1 MWLQARRFATVLA
14 RHCAV
19 MDAHDPERQVGLA
32 VDEWGCWYAPEPA
45 PSAATSAAASA
56 GAAAA
61 REGAAGAAASGAAA
75 SGAAAAVAAG
85 GSAPAALLEQR
96 GTLRDGL
103 VTALCLHAM
112 AAHAER
118 VRLANLAQA
127 CAPRKHAMH
136 ARTLHGALVHCVR
149 RVRLATHP
157 STHPSRRSTCSR
169 HRCRQARAACW

>member
-75 SGAAAAVAAG
+75 AVAAG

-136 ARTLHGALVHCVR
+136 ARTLHGALVLCVR

-157 STHPSRRSTCSR
+157 STRPSRRSTCSR

>member
-32 VDEWGCWYAPEPA
+32 MDEWGCWYAPEPA
-45 PSAATSAAASA
+45 PSAATSATASA

-61 REGAAGAAASGAAA
+61 REGAAGAAA

>member
-45 PSAATSAAASA
+45 ASAAASA

>member
-45 PSAATSAAASA
+45 ASAAASA

-61 REGAAGAAASGAAA
+61 REGAAGAAA

>member
-45 PSAATSAAASA
+45 ASPAASAAASA

-61 REGAAGAAASGAAA
+61 REGAAGAAASG
-75 SGAAAAVAAG
+75 AAAVAAG

>member
-75 SGAAAAVAAG
+75 AVAAG

-127 CAPRKHAMH
+127 CAPRKHATH
-136 ARTLHGALVHCVR
+136 ARTLQGALVHCVR
-149 RVRLATHP
+149 RVSLATHP

>member
-75 SGAAAAVAAG
+75 AVAAG

-136 ARTLHGALVHCVR
+136 ARALHGAFVHSMR
-149 RVRLATHP
+149 RVSLATHP
-157 STHPSRRSTCSR
+157 STHQSTHASRRSTCSK

>member
-45 PSAATSAAASA
+45 PSAATSATASA

-61 REGAAGAAASGAAA
+61 REGAAGAAA

>member
-61 REGAAGAAASGAAA
+61 REGAAGAAA

>member
-32 VDEWGCWYAPEPA
+32 MDEWGCWYAPEPA

-61 REGAAGAAASGAAA
+61 REGAAGAAA

>member
-75 SGAAAAVAAG
+75 AVAAG

-136 ARTLHGALVHCVR
+136 ARALHGALVHCVR